1 MYDAY
6 EQLLND
12 ILVTFLTLIN
22 VPSVPSRWL
31 RKA

>member
-6 EQLLND
+6 EQLLID